1 MTMKLRWNE
10 ELKKLILGLVVFLTA
25 AILLANLGL
34 GIFRNQMRG
43 EYTALAAGLLENVR
57 QVYPQ
62 VSEEE
67 LFRLLED
74 PEPAGEGQALL
85 ARYGIFAEYGSPT
98 LKSQEERLWHFQ
110 AGMNLFLVLILLLGI
125 LVILAYLQRRQR
137 RIAELQHYMEK
148 LSRGE
153 YRLELEENASDE
165 LSGLRNEVYRLMVQ
179 LRESAALEQRRRQAL
194 ADSVANISH
203 QLKTPMTSMTIL
215 LDNLTE
221 NEEMDQVTRHRF
233 LSEISRQM
241 TGMAWLIAVMLK
253 LSRLEAG
260 VVELQRAPVE
270 AGSLVEECMA
280 KLQTAAEWREVRLD
294 VQLQPGA
301 SLTVDRNW
309 TVEALCNI
317 VKNAIEHSPAGGS
330 VEISTAE
337 NEIYTEIR
345 VEDSGIGISRE
356 EREKL
361 FQRFYRGSNAA
372 EDSIGIGLALA
383 KEVVEQQHGH
393 IQVDSREGEG
403 TVFSMK
409 FMK

>member
-1 MTMKLRWNE
+1 MKLRWNE
-10 ELKKLILGLVVFLTA
+10 ELKKLILGLAVFLIA

-34 GIFRNQMRG
+34 GIFRNQMRR

-57 QVYPQ
+57 QVYPH

-125 LVILAYLQRRQR
+125 LAILVYLQRRQQ
-137 RIAELQHYMEK
+137 RIEELQYYMEK
-148 LSRGE
+148 LSRGN

-165 LSGLRNEVYRLMVQ
+165 LSGLRNEVYRLTVQ

-233 LSEISRQM
+233 LSEINRQM
-241 TGMAWLIAVMLK
+241 TGMSWLIVTMLK

-260 VVELQRAPVE
+260 VVELQRAPVK
-270 AGSLVEECMA
+270 ADSLVEECVA
-280 KLQTAAEWREVRLD
+280 KLQTAAEWKEVRLD

-301 SLTVDRNW
+301 SLTVDENW

-330 VEISTAE
+330 VLISAAE
-337 NEIYTEIR
+337 NEVYTEIR

-403 TVFSMK
+403 TVFFMK